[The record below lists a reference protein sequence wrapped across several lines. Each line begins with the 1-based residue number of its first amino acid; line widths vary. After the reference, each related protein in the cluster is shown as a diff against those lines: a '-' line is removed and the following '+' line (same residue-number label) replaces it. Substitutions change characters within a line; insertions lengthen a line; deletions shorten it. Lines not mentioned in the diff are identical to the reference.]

1 MNNARHYV
9 VIYDISH
16 TKTRNKLARF
26 LFEYGIRTQYSVFEV
41 EVKSSQYNKFITLL
55 EHKIKY
61 KTDKIY
67 IYALNK
73 ADVKNIKRIG
83 SYEKTFIFNYFI

>member
-1 MNNARHYV
+1 MNNERHYV

-41 EVKSSQYNKFITLL
+41 EVKPSQYNKFITLL
-55 EHKIKY
+55 ERKIKY

-67 IYALNK
+67 IYALDK
-73 ADVKNIKRIG
+73 DDIKNIKRVG
-83 SYEKTFIFNYFI
+83 NYEKTLLFDYFV